1 MFAAQQLRK
10 GMARLRSLGL
20 QRALRTESE
29 PPQFSDSAPW
39 INPPRYF
46 DKLSPSKA
54 GPNARPLA
62 PVRPKQVEL
71 LPACFGHTTESEK
84 FVRYEVEALMFLHLN
99 RI

>member
-1 MFAAQQLRK
+1 MLAAQQLRK

-46 DKLSPSKA
+46 DNLSPSKA

-84 FVRYEVEALMFLHLN
+84 FVRL
-99 RI
+99 